1 MARFRVAIQFSQ
13 ALISPLLGGI
23 STYMKYLAC
32 ILLFYTLDVSATVPR
47 ECVQSKDEISS
58 ALIVLADATK
68 EYIKRTGSFPG
79 VWSSGLT
86 GIIESSDKIVNVGG
100 NIDPI
105 EGDNA
110 MQLSC
115 FSFKDNSYSIYR
127 INIKTYEISFNQLF
141 VKYDK

>member
-1 MARFRVAIQFSQ
+1 
-13 ALISPLLGGI
+13 
-23 STYMKYLAC
+23 MKYLAL
-32 ILLFYTLDVSATVPR
+32 ILLFYSLGASASVPR
-47 ECVQSKDEISS
+47 ECVQSKDEINS

-68 EYIKRTGSFPG
+68 AYIKRTGSFPG

-86 GIIESSDKIVNVGG
+86 EIIESSEKIVNVGG

-127 INIKTYEISFNQLF
+127 INIKTYEVSFNQLF
-141 VKYDK
+141 VKYGS